1 MPQIPIPARIPR
13 ELFPWSLKAGFEMG
27 PGYGKNNE
35 LVKEFFLLL
44 TTAEKLGCLLDI
56 IVFVS

>member
-35 LVKEFFLLL
+35 LVK
-44 TTAEKLGCLLDI
+44 
-56 IVFVS
+56 